1 MLAGMTTLAA
11 LRIRAATPADYPTF
25 VRFFAELGA
34 GHAPLARERWQT
46 TAMPTTLLF
55 ERAGSPV
62 GYCMYEVLTATGY
75 VRNLVVAPEARGR
88 GVGHAIMQEL
98 RRRFRAAGCASM
110 CLNVKPDNVPAIAL
124 YTRAGLQPRYAA
136 SSMRLQWAVLAGLP
150 QPAPL
155 LRAAELPV
163 AEQALF
169 EQRLALEP
177 GIVQRRR
184 ELPDMLVLGLWAGEA
199 PAGIACFD
207 PHFPG
212 ATPFRA
218 RDVGAARAL
227 LEAVRQRT
235 PWLAAIA
242 LVVEDDQALADALRA
257 AGAEVLL
264 EMVHFHGPV

>member
-1 MLAGMTTLAA
+1 MTPAA

-25 VRFFAELGA
+25 VRFFAELGT
-34 GHAPLARERWQT
+34 GHAPLAQERWQA

-55 ERAGSPV
+55 ERRDTPV

-75 VRNLVVAPEARGR
+75 VRNVVVAPEARGH
-88 GVGHAIMQEL
+88 GVGRAMMDEL
-98 RRRFRAAGCASM
+98 RRRFRAAGCTGM
-110 CLNVKPDNVPAIAL
+110 CLNVKPDNAPAIAL
-124 YTRAGLQPRYAA
+124 YTRAGMQPRYAA
-136 SSMRLQWAVLAGLP
+136 ASVRLAWSALAGLP
-150 QPAPL
+150 QPDPL

-163 AEQALF
+163 ADHALF
-169 EQRLALEP
+169 ERQLALEP

-184 ELPDMLVLGLWAGEA
+184 ELPDMLVLGLWAGDA

-227 LEAVRQRT
+227 LEAVQQRN
-235 PWLAAIA
+235 PQLRGIA
-242 LVVEDDQALADALRA
+242 VVVEDDPALMEALRG
-257 AGAEVLL
+257 AGAELLL
-264 EMVHFHGPV
+264 EMLHFHGPV